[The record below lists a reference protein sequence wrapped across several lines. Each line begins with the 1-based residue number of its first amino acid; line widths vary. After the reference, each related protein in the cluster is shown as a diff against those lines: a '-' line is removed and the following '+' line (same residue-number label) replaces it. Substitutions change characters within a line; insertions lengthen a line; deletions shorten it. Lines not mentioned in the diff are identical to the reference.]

1 MRRAEVLLGAE
12 KLHSS
17 SSLPV
22 EFFIQKRVSIRQ
34 NTRLCITESAFEP
47 LSCFEKEHPRA
58 ITDSDGKEKKGCAK
72 RAYALLHKKPKIITT
87 RTNCRCY
94 I

>member
-12 KLHSS
+12 KLLFFFVKKNR
-17 SSLPV
+17 LPV

-34 NTRLCITESAFEP
+34 NTRLRITESAFEP

-58 ITDSDGKEKKGCAK
+58 ITDSDGYELL
-72 RAYALLHKKPKIITT
+72 RAISIRGQFRALNFLL
-87 RTNCRCY
+87 RCCCC
-94 I
+94 